1 MIKGQCFN
9 AFINLQYTKF
19 KVYKAESIYSLK
31 FKIYIVFKF
40 IETIINEKPVKV
52 KACGALFK
60 AQQAYFIEI
69 IIL

>member
-1 MIKGQCFN
+1 MKEIGIKALAAKDFLSTVTTQEKN
-9 AFINLQYTKF
+9 
-19 KVYKAESIYSLK
+19 KALLAIAQSLRNSS
-31 FKIYIVFKF
+31 
-40 IETIINEKPVKV
+40 ETIINEKPVKV